1 MSIVTEGRKGISLRH
16 EIEALGNNW
25 LWFVVLGAALVALGS
40 VALSSVVVASIVS
53 TVAIGVVMIAAGA
66 GEVVGAFWVRY
77 WSGFFLHLLSGI
89 LTGVVG
95 LLLLKAP
102 IQGTAT
108 LTLLIASF
116 LLVGGI
122 FGIVTAISYRFA
134 AWGWPV
140 LGGLVDIL
148 LGLLILAEWP
158 ASSLWVIGTFVGIN
172 LIFRGVNWVALGLA
186 VKAHRNRVAARHP
199 ERSQPA

>member
-16 EIEALGNNW
+16 EIEALGGNW
-25 LWFVVLGAALVALGS
+25 LWFVVLGAALIALGS
-40 VALSSVVVASIVS
+40 VALSSVVIASIVS
-53 TVAIGVVMIAAGA
+53 TVALGVVMIAAGI
-66 GEVVGAFWVRY
+66 GEIVGAFWVRY

-122 FGIVTAISYRFA
+122 FSVITALSYRFA

-140 LGGLVDIL
+140 FGGLVDIL

-158 ASSLWVIGTFVGIN
+158 ASSLWVIGMFVGIN
-172 LIFRGVNWVALGLA
+172 LIFRGVNWIVLGFA
-186 VKAHRNRVAARHP
+186 VKSLRDRIVARHP
-199 ERSQPA
+199 EGVQPA

>member
-1 MSIVTEGRKGISLRH
+1 MSIGTEGRKGISLRH
-16 EIEALGNNW
+16 EIEALGGNW
-25 LWFVVLGAALVALGS
+25 LWFVVLGAALIALGS

-53 TVAIGVVMIAAGA
+53 TVAIGAVMIAAGA
-66 GEVVGAFWVRY
+66 GEILGAFWVRY
-77 WSGFFLHLLSGI
+77 WSGFFLHLLSGV

-102 IQGTAT
+102 IEGTAT

-122 FGIVTAISYRFA
+122 FSTVTAISYRFA

-140 LGGLVDIL
+140 FGGFLNIL

-186 VKAHRNRVAARHP
+186 VKTHRDRVAARHP
-199 ERSQPA
+199 DRSQPA